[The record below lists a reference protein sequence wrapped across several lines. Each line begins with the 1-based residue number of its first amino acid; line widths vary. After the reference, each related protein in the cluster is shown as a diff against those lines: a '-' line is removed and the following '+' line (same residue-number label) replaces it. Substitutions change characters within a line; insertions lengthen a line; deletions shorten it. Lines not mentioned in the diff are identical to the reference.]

1 MTAAVGRPSKLTTER
16 QAEIVKMVKAGV
28 PNATAAQVAGVT
40 ESTFYLWMEKG
51 QDPENHDPIYT
62 EFSEAVL
69 RARAEAEAAMVAN
82 IRLHARNGDW
92 KADAWLLE
100 RSRPERWGRVNR
112 HELTGAGGGAIRVET
127 ETIETLLLDAGRA
140 VQVADDAIDAE
151 LAALDEGGQA

>member
-1 MTAAVGRPSKLTTER
+1 MLTPER
-16 QAEIVKMVKAGV
+16 QDKITALIKAGV
-28 PNATAAQVAGVT
+28 PNATAAEASGT
-40 ESTFYLWMEKG
+40 SETAFYRWMERG
-51 QDPENHDPIYT
+51 DDPEETDPRYR
-62 EFSEAVL
+62 EFREAVI

-112 HELTGAGGGAIRVET
+112 HELTGAGGGVIRVET

-140 VQVADDAIDAE
+140 VVVADAAVDGE
-151 LAALDEGGQA
+151 LAALDGGS